1 MIEPQQS
8 NEQATK
14 ERIITR
20 NYLQFST
27 IFCTKTKNRQQE
39 AKAVAQETL
48 DTTNE
53 DQEAP
58 KTSRGKTIE
67 RKQVI
72 RTELR
77 VNIPLLADIKRHS
90 KWNKIFTVNT
100 LHISAISFNTNIVM
114 TQTCDYPTDDN

>member
-1 MIEPQQS
+1 MIELQS

-27 IFCTKTKNRQQE
+27 IFCTKTKHRQQE

-58 KTSRGKTIE
+58 ETSRSKTIE

-72 RTELR
+72 RAELR
-77 VNIPLLADIKRHS
+77 INIPL
-90 KWNKIFTVNT
+90 
-100 LHISAISFNTNIVM
+100 
-114 TQTCDYPTDDN
+114 